1 MRSTN
6 KERDTLFRLETEKRI
21 HYFVIFVI
29 VLASIYLVRLFQI
42 QVLDRNHYK
51 EVAKNQYVRPFYDS
65 FDRGSIY
72 MKSGKTYTPLA
83 EMSTLY
89 DVSVNPSQLSDA
101 KIFALR
107 EYLKEKKLY
116 DESIFEDKIK
126 KRDDPYEIVI
136 KNINEETTKKLDL
149 KTYALTLVSKNNR
162 VYTGEEIASKIVGF
176 VGDDGQGIRGL
187 YGVEKYYDEEL
198 SRNDGG
204 VKVNFFADL
213 FSDIQQNQVK
223 NDDKKHGD
231 IYLTVEDK
239 VERMLHEEL
248 LKARETW
255 KSEIAGGIIMDPKTG
270 AIIAMDVVPGYNAN
284 EFSKVQDLTLFSNQT
299 VAGVYEMGS
308 IIKPLTMAAALDS
321 SAVNEQTTYTD
332 TGFRELD
339 GYKVR
344 NFDSKARGLTTM
356 QEILDKS
363 LNVGI
368 VFLVE
373 KLGRERFQSY
383 FKNYGLAEETGVDL
397 PGEASGLSKN
407 LDSSVFVDSATAG
420 FGQGIALT
428 PIQTIRALASLGN
441 GGKLVTPH
449 VLDKIVFEDG
459 SIKKYEEEGDGRQV
473 ITPETSE
480 KISRMLVHVVDT
492 ALKNGT
498 FKMPEYSIAAKTGTA
513 QMPKQGGGYYDDR
526 YLHSF
531 FGYFPAYNPK
541 YIVFL
546 YHTYPKGAEYASAT
560 LTDPFFNIVKFLIS
574 YYQLPPDR
582 GTLETSLGSH

>member
-1 MRSTN
+1 MRGTN
-6 KERDTLFRLETEKRI
+6 KERDALFRIETERRI
-21 HYFVIFVI
+21 HYFVIFVL
-29 VLASIYLVRLFQI
+29 VLAVIYLIRLFQI
-42 QVLDRNHYK
+42 QIVDRNHYK
-51 EVAKNQYVRPFYDS
+51 EVAKNQYVRPFFDS

-89 DVSVNPSQLSDA
+89 DVSVNPSQLNDTKVS
-101 KIFALR
+101 ALR
-107 EYLKEKKLY
+107 GYLKEKKLY
-116 DESIFEDKIK
+116 EESLFEEKLK
-126 KRDDPYEIVI
+126 KRDDPYEIII
-136 KNINEETTKKLDL
+136 KNINEEAIKKLDL

-176 VGDDGQGIRGL
+176 VGDDGRGIRGL

-198 SRNDGG
+198 SRNDEG
-204 VKVNFFADL
+204 VRVNFFADL

-231 IYLTVEDK
+231 VYLTVEDK

-321 SAVNEQTTYTD
+321 SAVSEQTTYTD

-356 QEILDKS
+356 QAILDKS

-383 FKNYGLAEETGVDL
+383 FKNYGLAEETGIDL

-459 SIKKYEEEGDGRQV
+459 SVKKYEEEGDERQV

-498 FKMPEYSIAAKTGTA
+498 YKMPEYSIAAKTGTA

-531 FGYFPAYNPK
+531 FGYFPAYSPK

-546 YHTYPKGAEYASAT
+546 FHTYPKGAEYASAT

-582 GTLETSLGSH
+582 GTLGTSVNAQ

>member
-1 MRSTN
+1 MRGTN
-6 KERDTLFRLETEKRI
+6 KERDALFRIETERRI
-21 HYFVIFVI
+21 HYFVIFVL
-29 VLASIYLVRLFQI
+29 VLAVIYLIRLFQI
-42 QVLDRNHYK
+42 QVVDRNHYK
-51 EVAKNQYVRPFYDS
+51 EVAKNQYVRPFFDS

-89 DVSVNPSQLSDA
+89 DVSVNPSQLNDTKVS
-101 KIFALR
+101 ALR
-107 EYLKEKKLY
+107 GYLKEKKLY
-116 DESIFEDKIK
+116 EESLFEEKLK
-126 KRDDPYEIVI
+126 KRDDPYEIII
-136 KNINEETTKKLDL
+136 KNINEEAIKKLDL

-176 VGDDGQGIRGL
+176 VGDDGRGIRGL

-198 SRNDGG
+198 SRNDEG
-204 VKVNFFADL
+204 VRVNFFADL

-231 IYLTVEDK
+231 VYLTVEDK

-321 SAVNEQTTYTD
+321 SAVSEQTTYTD

-356 QEILDKS
+356 QAILDKS

-383 FKNYGLAEETGVDL
+383 FKNYGLAEETGIDL

-459 SIKKYEEEGDGRQV
+459 SVKKYEEEGDERQV

-498 FKMPEYSIAAKTGTA
+498 YKMPEYSIAAKTGTA

-531 FGYFPAYNPK
+531 FGYFPAYSPK

-546 YHTYPKGAEYASAT
+546 FHTYPKGAEYASAT

-582 GTLETSLGSH
+582 GTLGTSVNAQ

>member
-1 MRSTN
+1 MKDT
-6 KERDTLFRLETEKRI
+6 KERSRLFREETERRI
-21 HYFVIFVI
+21 HYFVIFI
-29 VLASIYLVRLFQI
+29 LVLSFIYGARLFQI
-42 QVLDRNHYK
+42 QILDRNHYK
-51 EVAKNQYVRPFYDS
+51 DMAKNQYVRPFFDS

-72 MKSGKTYTPLA
+72 MKSGKTSTPLA

-89 DVSVNPSQLSDA
+89 DVSVNPSQLNDA
-101 KIFALR
+101 KVSSLR
-107 EYLKEKKLY
+107 DYLKTKNLY
-116 DESIFEDKIK
+116 DETVFEEKLK
-126 KRDDPYEIVI
+126 KRDDPYEIII
-136 KNINEETTKKLDL
+136 KNLSEEIAKSLDL
-149 KTYALTLVSKNNR
+149 KKYALTLVPKNNR
-162 VYTGEEIASKIVGF
+162 VYTSEEIASKIVGF
-176 VGDDGQGIRGL
+176 VGDDGRGIRGL

-198 SRNDGG
+198 SRNDEG
-204 VKVNFFADL
+204 VRVNFFADL
-213 FSDIQQNQVK
+213 FSDINQNQVK
-223 NDDKKHGD
+223 NDNKKHGD

-284 EFSKVQDLTLFSNQT
+284 EFSKATDLSLFSNQT
-299 VAGVYEMGS
+299 VSGVYEMGS

-321 SAVNEQTTYTD
+321 AAVTEKTAYTD

-356 QEILDKS
+356 QTILDKS

-373 KLGRERFQSY
+373 QLGRERFQSY
-383 FKNYGLAEETGVDL
+383 FKNYGLAEETGIDL

-407 LDSSVFVDSATAG
+407 LDSTVFVDSATAG

-428 PIQTIRALASLGN
+428 PIQTIRALAALGN

-459 SIKKYEEEGDGRQV
+459 SVKKYEEEGDERQV

-498 FKMPEYSIAAKTGTA
+498 YKMPQYSIAAKTGTA

-560 LTDPFFNIVKFLIS
+560 LTDPFFSIVKFLIS

-582 GTLETSLGSH
+582 GTLDTSVSAQ